1 MKDKDNDKEL
11 SKKKNKKRKED
22 KEELTGMAAVWD
34 YLKTFLIIF
43 CVVFAM
49 NKLVY
54 INAVIPSE
62 SMQDTIMKGDRVLG
76 NRLAYIK
83 DDQERYDIVIFKYP
97 DDETEWF
104 IKRVIALPGETV
116 LVKDGKV
123 YINGSKKALS
133 EPYIK
138 EEPVEDFGPYKVPKN
153 GYFVMGDNR
162 NNSNDAREWE
172 THYVSRD
179 EVLGKAWFR
188 YYPSIK
194 VIK

>member
-1 MKDKDNDKEL
+1 MYCCNDSSDRIYLEFCNYQCEYSKWFDGEYDHDDDKLIALRTSYWFNDP
-11 SKKKNKKRKED
+11 KRGD
-22 KEELTGMAAVWD
+22 
-34 YLKTFLIIF
+34 II
-43 CVVFAM
+43 
-49 NKLVY
+49 
-54 INAVIPSE
+54 
-62 SMQDTIMKGDRVLG
+62 
-76 NRLAYIK
+76 
-83 DDQERYDIVIFKYP
+83 IFKYP

>member
-1 MKDKDNDKEL
+1 MKIWNEI
-11 SKKKNKKRKED
+11 
-22 KEELTGMAAVWD
+22 WD
-34 YLKTFLIIF
+34 YLKMIII
-43 CVVFAM
+43 VVVVV
-49 NKLVY
+49 LVINNVVL
-54 INAVIPSE
+54 INAKIPSE
-62 SMQDTIMKGDRVLG
+62 SMENTIMTGDRIFG
-76 NRLAYIK
+76 YRLAYGLNMDVFGHEISKKWK
-83 DDQERYDIVIFKYP
+83 DPERFDIVIFKYP

>member
-1 MKDKDNDKEL
+1 MNEDP
-11 SKKKNKKRKED
+11 KRGD
-22 KEELTGMAAVWD
+22 
-34 YLKTFLIIF
+34 II
-43 CVVFAM
+43 
-49 NKLVY
+49 
-54 INAVIPSE
+54 
-62 SMQDTIMKGDRVLG
+62 
-76 NRLAYIK
+76 
-83 DDQERYDIVIFKYP
+83 IFKYP

>member
-1 MKDKDNDKEL
+1 
-11 SKKKNKKRKED
+11 
-22 KEELTGMAAVWD
+22 
-34 YLKTFLIIF
+34 
-43 CVVFAM
+43 
-49 NKLVY
+49 
-54 INAVIPSE
+54 
-62 SMQDTIMKGDRVLG
+62 MKGDRVLG
-76 NRLAYIK
+76 NRLTYIK
-83 DDQERYDIVIFKYP
+83 DDPERYDIVIFKYP

-116 LVKDGKV
+116 LVKDRKE
-123 YINGSKKALS
+123 YINGRKKALS

-179 EVLGKAWFR
+179 EFLGKAWFR